1 MLKRFATDTTANDGK
16 ILLAKADGVNADLV
30 FAGENNNPDAPI
42 KIVFAEKMDNVI
54 VRATDNIELIQ
65 E

>member
-1 MLKRFATDTTANDGK
+1 MYKRQ
-16 ILLAKADGVNADLV
+16 LLAKADVVNDDLV

-42 KIVFAEKMDNVI
+42 KIVFAEKMGNVI
-54 VRATDNIELIQ
+54 VRAAGNIELIQ

>member
-1 MLKRFATDTTANDGK
+1 MLKRFATDTTANDGTV
-16 ILLAKADGVNADLV
+16 LLAKADGVNADLV

-42 KIVFAEKMDNVI
+42 KIVFAEKMGNVI
-54 VRATDNIELIQ
+54 VRAAGNIELIQ